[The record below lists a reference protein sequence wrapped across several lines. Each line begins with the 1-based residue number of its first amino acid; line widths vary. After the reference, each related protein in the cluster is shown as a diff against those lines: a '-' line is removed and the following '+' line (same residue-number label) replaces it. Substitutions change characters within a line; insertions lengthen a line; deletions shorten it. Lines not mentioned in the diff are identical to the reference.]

1 MLNQLC
7 KLNFN
12 FNFRQSIK
20 ECNSSREGLSVF
32 QKFFQSVTDDLF
44 KSLMDQNM
52 KVTFEAALSIYDGSA
67 SSEKNEKEFLSLI
80 LLQGKNNVTEVN
92 CNRNSKYKVFLLLNC
107 YSYS

>member
-32 QKFFQSVTDDLF
+32 QKFFQTVTDDLF

-52 KVTFEAALSIYDGSA
+52 KMTFEAALSIYDPTSGQ
-67 SSEKNEKEFLSLI
+67 EKDFLSLI
-80 LLQGKNNVTEVN
+80 LLQGKNNVNEVK
-92 CNRNSKYKVFLLLNC
+92 CNRHFKYKVLSTCFTI
-107 YSYS
+107 